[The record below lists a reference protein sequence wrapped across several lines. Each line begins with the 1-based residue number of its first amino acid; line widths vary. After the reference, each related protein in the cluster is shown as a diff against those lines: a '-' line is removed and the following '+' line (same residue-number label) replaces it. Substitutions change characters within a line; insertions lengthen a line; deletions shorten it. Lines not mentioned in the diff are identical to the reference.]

1 MVVEPPLQKTP
12 DPGRAKSLRRK
23 LHQTLKSVTRDY
35 ETFEFNTI
43 VSALMELSNE
53 MIKDKPALWDEPV
66 WQEAVEI
73 YLKMLAPVAPHITEE
88 LWSLLEKPYSIH
100 QQSWPEVDEDAA
112 RADEIVLILQ
122 VNGKLRD
129 RISMP
134 AGISDDEARK
144 VALANEQVQKHLAG
158 RMPRQV
164 IVVPGKLVNIVI

>member
-1 MVVEPPLQKTP
+1 
-12 DPGRAKSLRRK
+12 LRRK

-53 MIKDKPALWDEPV
+53 MIKIKSSLWDDPA

-73 YLKMLAPVAPHITEE
+73 YLKMLAPIAPHITEE
-88 LWSLLEKPYSIH
+88 LWSLLGKPYSIH
-100 QQSWPEVDEDAA
+100 QQSWPNVDETAA
-112 RADEIVLILQ
+112 RADEIVLVLQ

-144 VALANEQVQKHLAG
+144 AALANEQVQKHLAG
-158 RMPRQV
+158 RSPRQV